1 MALDDWESVKWIA
14 MYSALIRRRWYTLC
28 WKAIYARN
36 GLHFQTSERHEVIF
50 ENSVLKL
57 PSLET
62 EVSHVKKAYLNEREG
77 SPICHAFARNRV
89 KGIVVSFDDV
99 RLG

>member
-1 MALDDWESVKWIA
+1 
-14 MYSALIRRRWYTLC
+14 
-28 WKAIYARN
+28 
-36 GLHFQTSERHEVIF
+36 VIF

-57 PSLET
+57 HSLET